1 MLPGFLEHG
10 GWYKLLSWAGVAL
23 HSVPF
28 AVSYDA
34 YSAVSVVAVRNIA
47 VAVHSYVCC
56 SWTCIVPRDKGCERP
71 RLAKELHTACS
82 LGPRKEGGGV

>member
-56 SWTCIVPRDKGCERP
+56 SCSGSVPCDKGCARP
-71 RLAKELHTACS
+71 SLAKVLQTACS
-82 LGPRKEGGGV
+82 LGPWKEGGGV